1 MVTLPASGVVI
12 AQVLA
17 TSRACSVFPVA
28 TPPPVIVPL
37 TLPVPLSVN
46 ASVLVP
52 PVKLPIPV
60 KAATL
65 VTLPASGVV
74 IAQVLA
80 TSRACSV
87 LPVATPPPVIVP
99 LTVPVP
105 LSVNAS
111 VLVPPVRLFAPEKVS
126 TFVFSVSVPAFG
138 VVIAQ
143 VLAKFAPC
151 SVFTVP
157 AGIDTT
163 SMFENPPVTLAS
175 APANPFAPEVALIV
189 TERAVV

>member
-1 MVTLPASGVVI
+1 MSLPAPPFTVPLITTASVNTNASVFVPPARLPIPVKALTLVTFPASFVVRF
-12 AQVLA
+12 QVLA
-17 TSRACSVFPVA
+17 TSRAVSVF
-28 TPPPVIVPL
+28 
-37 TLPVPLSVN
+37 
-46 ASVLVP
+46 
-52 PVKLPIPV
+52 
-60 KAATL
+60 
-65 VTLPASGVV
+65 
-74 IAQVLA
+74 
-80 TSRACSV
+80 
-87 LPVATPPPVIVP
+87 PVATPPPVIVP